1 MSPFNDAT
9 KFLRIAAMAIFVYDW
24 ALTLPAEIR
33 MYRRQSSLLRMSTAC
48 MMLILVRYLGL
59 IALITNFIGF
69 FAHVFVDNPK
79 DPNNACR
86 LYFRVMPIM
95 QCFASWASH
104 AVFVVR
110 TVAICNVKGLSTI
123 ALIFLAVTVSGVEMF
138 SQLYSFFKFDV
149 GSSGNCLLQYSDDHN
164 LSYLYYLVRVPAVN
178 IFSWRPHFLPG
189 PPQALILFAASTI
202 FDVVIIVLTYRG
214 LSVKFSNLS
223 KSDAA
228 STGFNDVLWNS
239 SILYFSVT
247 TFFNMLNLGFY
258 AYFGNSNAT
267 VLGAMGI
274 AFTSMMSAR
283 VILDLH
289 SYAHRPTPSYQL
301 SGLRSG
307 EQTSRASVGPSQVS
321 GQCTLKTCC
330 LTASQGAPYT
340 GSDKFQAD
348 AKMRDSGI
356 GVFRTVELRH
366 EYEYDDG
373 PRRGAN
379 VV

>member
-164 LSYLYYLVRVPAVN
+164 LSYLYYL
-178 IFSWRPHFLPG
+178 
-189 PPQALILFAASTI
+189 ASTI

-307 EQTSRASVGPSQVS
+307 EQTSRASVGPSQ
-321 GQCTLKTCC
+321 
-330 LTASQGAPYT
+330 GAPYT